1 MPSNCAS
8 PQLQPK
14 TKDASNDD
22 DMVPGDA
29 STDDDVTNEK
39 FRPEDFIDD
48 TDMEQ
53 ATVVMQCR

>member
-1 MPSNCAS
+1 MLPRSCR
-8 PQLQPK
+8 LQPK

-22 DMVPGDA
+22 DLVPGDA

-39 FRPEDFIDD
+39 FILEDFVDA

-53 ATVVMQCR
+53 AMAVMQCR

>member
-1 MPSNCAS
+1 MPSNHAS

-22 DMVPGDA
+22 DLVPGDA

-39 FRPEDFIDD
+39 FGLENFVDA

-53 ATVVMQCR
+53 ATTAMQCR